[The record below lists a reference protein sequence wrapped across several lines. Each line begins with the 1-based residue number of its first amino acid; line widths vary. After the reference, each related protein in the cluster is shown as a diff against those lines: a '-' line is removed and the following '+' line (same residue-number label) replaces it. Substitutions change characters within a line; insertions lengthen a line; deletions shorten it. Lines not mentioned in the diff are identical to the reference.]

1 MWSSIKNVAIPKTF
15 SEAIEYKSKSKSALF
30 GGGTY
35 LVAESNTK
43 IQNLVDI
50 NGIVDNSIEIT
61 DDSIIIG
68 AGSTIQNLINNLSDF
83 SLFVDALKYSC
94 FSKNIR
100 NQRTVGGEIAQK
112 RVQSELFTY
121 LVAINPIIEIRT
133 PNKMNT
139 SVREWDGNGIIN
151 KLIINKIDLE
161 SSGFERFATL
171 PSAPAF
177 VIVAVVRRA
186 LELDF
191 VISGK
196 AKKVYGHTINL
207 VDFSKN
213 TIKNIINE
221 SVKYFKDDQ
230 YGSLEYKKSMIATGI
245 QRAVEKILSNKL

>member
-1 MWSSIKNVAIPKTF
+1 MWSSIKNIDIPKTF
-15 SEAIEYKSKSKSALF
+15 SEAIEYKSKSKSVLF

-35 LVAESNTK
+35 LVPESSIK
-43 IQNLVDI
+43 IQNLIDI
-50 NGIVDNSIEIT
+50 NSIVDNSIEIT
-61 DDSIIIG
+61 DDSIVIG
-68 AGSTIQNLINNLSDF
+68 AGSSLQNIIIKLSDF
-83 SLFVDALKYSC
+83 PLFVEAVKYSC

-100 NQRTVGGEIAQK
+100 NQRTIGGEIAQK

-133 PNKMNT
+133 PNKKNIHL
-139 SVREWDGNGIIN
+139 REWDGKGIIN
-151 KLIINKIDLE
+151 KIIINKIDLE

-177 VIVAVVRRA
+177 VIVTVVRRA

-196 AKKVYGHTINL
+196 AKKVYGHTIRL
-207 VDFSKN
+207 ADFSKN
-213 TIKNIINE
+213 AIKKIIDE

-230 YGSLEYKKSMIATGI
+230 YGSVEYKKSLIATGI
-245 QRAVEKILSNKL
+245 QRAVEKI

>member
-1 MWSSIKNVAIPKTF
+1 MWSSIKNIDIPKTF
-15 SEAIEYKSKSKSALF
+15 SEAIEYKSKSKSVLF

-35 LVAESNTK
+35 LVPESSIK
-43 IQNLVDI
+43 IQNLIDI
-50 NGIVDNSIEIT
+50 NGIVNNSIEIT

-68 AGSTIQNLINNLSDF
+68 AGSSLQNIIIKLSDF
-83 SLFVDALKYSC
+83 PLFVEAVKYSC

-100 NQRTVGGEIAQK
+100 NQRTIGGEIAQK

-121 LVAINPIIEIRT
+121 LVAINPIIEIRI
-133 PNKMNT
+133 PNKKNIHL
-139 SVREWDGNGIIN
+139 REWDGKGIIN
-151 KLIINKIDLE
+151 KIIINKIDLE

-177 VIVAVVRRA
+177 VIVTAVRRA

-196 AKKVYGHTINL
+196 AKKVYGHTIRL
-207 VDFSKN
+207 ADFSKN
-213 TIKNIINE
+213 AIKKIIDE

-230 YGSLEYKKSMIATGI
+230 YGSVEYKKSLIATGI
-245 QRAVEKILSNKL
+245 QRAVEKI

>member
-1 MWSSIKNVAIPKTF
+1 MIMWSSLKNIDIPKTF
-15 SEAIEYKSKSKSALF
+15 SQAIEYQSKANSALF

-35 LVAESNTK
+35 LVAESSTK
-43 IQNLVDI
+43 INNLIDI
-50 NGIVDNSIEIT
+50 NGIIDNSIEIT
-61 DDSIIIG
+61 NDSIIIG
-68 AGSTIQNLINNLSDF
+68 AGSTIQDMINKLSEF
-83 SLFVDALKYSC
+83 PLFVEAVKYSC

-121 LVAINPIIEIRT
+121 LVAINPILEIRT
-133 PNKMNT
+133 SDKKNIRL
-139 SVREWDGNGIIN
+139 REWDGKGIIN
-151 KLIINKIDLE
+151 KIIINKIDLE
-161 SSGFERFATL
+161 SSGFERFATI

-196 AKKVYGHTINL
+196 AKKIYGHTIKL
-207 VDFSKN
+207 ADFSKN
-213 TIKNIINE
+213 ILKKIINM

-230 YGSLEYKKSMIATGI
+230 YGSIEYKKSLIETGI
-245 QRAVEKILSNKL
+245 QRAVEKI

>member
-1 MWSSIKNVAIPKTF
+1 MWSSLKNIDIPKTF
-15 SEAIEYKSKSKSALF
+15 TEAIEYQSKSKSVLF

-35 LVAESNTK
+35 LVVDSNTK
-43 IQNLVDI
+43 IQNLIDI

-61 DDSIIIG
+61 DDSIVIG
-68 AGSTIQNLINNLSDF
+68 AGSTIQDIINKLSDF
-83 SLFVDALKYSC
+83 PLFIEAVKYSC

-100 NQRTVGGEIAQK
+100 NQRTIGGEITHK

-133 PNKMNT
+133 PDKENIHL
-139 SVREWDGNGIIN
+139 REWDGKGIIN
-151 KLIINKIDLE
+151 KIVINKIDLE

-177 VIVAVVRRA
+177 VIVTVVRRA

-196 AKKVYGHTINL
+196 AKKVYGHTIKL
-207 VDFSKN
+207 ADFSKD
-213 TIKNIINE
+213 ILKKIINE
-221 SVKYFKDDQ
+221 SIEYFKDDQ
-230 YGSLEYKKSMIATGI
+230 YGSLEYKKSLIETGI
-245 QRAVEKILSNKL
+245 QRAVEKI

>member
-1 MWSSIKNVAIPKTF
+1 MWSSIKNIDIPKTF
-15 SEAIEYKSKSKSALF
+15 SQAIEYKSKSKGVLF

-35 LVAESNTK
+35 LVAEGNPK
-43 IQNLVDI
+43 IQNLIDI

-61 DDSIIIG
+61 NDSIVIS
-68 AGSTIQNLINNLSDF
+68 AGSTIQDMINKLSDF
-83 SLFVDALKYSC
+83 PPFVEAVKYSC

-100 NQRTVGGEIAQK
+100 NQRTIGGEIAQK

-121 LVAINPIIEIRT
+121 LIAINPILEIRT
-133 PNKMNT
+133 PNKKNIHL
-139 SVREWDGNGIIN
+139 REWDGKGIIN
-151 KLIINKIDLE
+151 KIKINKIDLE

-177 VIVAVVRRA
+177 VIVTVVRRA

-196 AKKVYGHTINL
+196 TKKVYGHTINL
-207 VDFSKN
+207 ADFSKN

-230 YGSLEYKKSMIATGI
+230 YGSVEYKKSLIATGI
-245 QRAVEKILSNKL
+245 QRAVEKI

>member
-1 MWSSIKNVAIPKTF
+1 MWSSIKNVDIPKTF
-15 SEAIEYKSKSKSALF
+15 REAIEYQSKSKGVLF

-35 LVAESNTK
+35 LVAGCNTK
-43 IQNLVDI
+43 IQNLIDI
-50 NGIVDNSIEIT
+50 NDIVDNSIEIT

-68 AGSTIQNLINNLSDF
+68 ACSTIQNLINKLTDF
-83 SLFVDALKYSC
+83 PLFVEAAKYSC

-100 NQRTVGGEIAQK
+100 NQRTIGGEIAQK

-133 PNKMNT
+133 PNRMNT
-139 SVREWDGNGIIN
+139 HVREWDGKGIIN
-151 KLIINKIDLE
+151 KLTINKIDLE

-196 AKKVYGHTINL
+196 AKKVYGHTISL
-207 VDFSKN
+207 AEFSKN

-230 YGSLEYKKSMIATGI
+230 YGSLEYKKSLIATGI
-245 QRAVEKILSNKL
+245 QRAVEKI

>member
-1 MWSSIKNVAIPKTF
+1 MWSSIKNIDIPKTF
-15 SEAIEYKSKSKSALF
+15 SEAIEYKSKSKSVLF

-35 LVAESNTK
+35 LVPESSTK
-43 IQNLVDI
+43 IQNLIDI
-50 NGIVDNSIEIT
+50 NGIVDNAIEIT

-68 AGSTIQNLINNLSDF
+68 AGSTIQYMINKLSDF
-83 SLFVDALKYSC
+83 PLFVEAVKYSC

-100 NQRTVGGEIAQK
+100 NQRTIGGEIAQK

-121 LVAINPIIEIRT
+121 LVAINPIIEIRI
-133 PNKMNT
+133 PNKKNIHL
-139 SVREWDGNGIIN
+139 REWDGKGIIN
-151 KLIINKIDLE
+151 KIIINKIDLE

-177 VIVAVVRRA
+177 VIVTAVRRA

-196 AKKVYGHTINL
+196 AKKVYGHTIRL
-207 VDFSKN
+207 ADFSKN
-213 TIKNIINE
+213 AIKKIIDE

-230 YGSLEYKKSMIATGI
+230 YGSVEYKKSLIATGI
-245 QRAVEKILSNKL
+245 KRAVEKI